1 MIENKNIV
9 SNENMA
15 TNKNLANN
23 ANLATNKNQAP
34 NKNVEN
40 KKKYTIIRY
49 TNKFN
54 KIMYVNEDED
64 KNKKINKKEI
74 KENNVI
80 DITLYNSIVH
90 NMINRW
96 QKDRD
101 SINNLLNTGSPYY
114 NEENLWDI
122 YNNPYVDEDLYEE
135 SDEELDDIESEN
147 NFDLDYYQY

>member
-1 MIENKNIV
+1 
-9 SNENMA
+9 
-15 TNKNLANN
+15 
-23 ANLATNKNQAP
+23 
-34 NKNVEN
+34 
-40 KKKYTIIRY
+40 
-49 TNKFN
+49 
-54 KIMYVNEDED
+54 MYVNEDED